1 MERGLIFDIERY
13 STADGPGIRTV
24 VFFKG
29 CNLHCYWCHNPESLK
44 VFPEVDRYEQ
54 ECIHCGRCVQVCP
67 EKCHVFTETGRVF
80 HSEKCIHCMACTEA
94 CPVAALRP
102 IGKWLSVEDCMAQIR
117 EDVVF
122 YGKSGG
128 GVTLSGGEVL
138 MQKAFAQAL
147 LQRCH
152 AEGIHTAI
160 ESNLCVDTAVLEQLI
175 PQLDLVMADIKS
187 MDAPAHIR
195 GTGCSNE
202 KTLRNIRWL
211 DSRNVPLIIRTPV
224 IPGFNDSEDNIA
236 QTAEFLKSLSNLSYY
251 ELLSYNPMGNDKRK
265 RLGYP
270 VPEITALPAA
280 DITPAAQQGSA
291 AGAEVLVQGIAD
303 LVLVF
308 DEHAEILDYKTDRSR
323 DAQYY
328 IDEYAAQLRLY
339 RRAFAQR
346 LSVPVTKLTI
356 YSFAIGDEIDVPLA

>member
-202 KTLRNIRWL
+202 KTLSNIRWL

-270 VPEITALPAA
+270 VPEITALPVARMRELARTAA
-280 DITPAAQQGSA
+280 ST
-291 AGAEVLVQGIAD
+291 GIPVW
-303 LVLVF
+303 LNG
-308 DEHAEILDYKTDRSR
+308 T
-323 DAQYY
+323 QYHN
-328 IDEYAAQLRLY
+328 IED
-339 RRAFAQR
+339 
-346 LSVPVTKLTI
+346 
-356 YSFAIGDEIDVPLA
+356 

>member
-1 MERGLIFDIERY
+1 MERGLILILNATPPPMARGYAPWFSSRVQSALHI
-13 STADGPGIRTV
+13 TAED
-24 VFFKG
+24 
-29 CNLHCYWCHNPESLK
+29 
-44 VFPEVDRYEQ
+44 
-54 ECIHCGRCVQVCP
+54 VQVCP

-117 EDVVF
+117 GGRRF
-122 YGKSGG
+122 LWKKSGG

-152 AEGIHTAI
+152 AEGNPHRHRVQ
-160 ESNLCVDTAVLEQLI
+160 SVWDTAVLEQLI

-202 KTLRNIRWL
+202 KTLCNIRWL

-236 QTAEFLKSLSNLSYY
+236 QTAEFLKSLSNLFYY

-270 VPEITALPAA
+270 VP
-280 DITPAAQQGSA
+280 
-291 AGAEVLVQGIAD
+291 
-303 LVLVF
+303 
-308 DEHAEILDYKTDRSR
+308 RSR
-323 DAQYY
+323 RCPPPGCVSWRGQ
-328 IDEYAAQLRLY
+328 
-339 RRAFAQR
+339 RRPREFR
-346 LSVPVTKLTI
+346 C
-356 YSFAIGDEIDVPLA
+356 G

>member
-1 MERGLIFDIERY
+1 
-13 STADGPGIRTV
+13 
-24 VFFKG
+24 
-29 CNLHCYWCHNPESLK
+29 
-44 VFPEVDRYEQ
+44 
-54 ECIHCGRCVQVCP
+54 
-67 EKCHVFTETGRVF
+67 
-80 HSEKCIHCMACTEA
+80 
-94 CPVAALRP
+94 
-102 IGKWLSVEDCMAQIR
+102 MAQIR
-117 EDVVF
+117 EDGVF

-138 MQKAFAQAL
+138 MQKVFAQAL

-211 DSRNVPLIIRTPV
+211 DGRNVPLIIRTPV

-280 DITPAAQQGSA
+280 RMRELARTAASA
-291 AGAEVLVQGIAD
+291 GIPVW
-303 LVLVF
+303 LNG
-308 DEHAEILDYKTDRSR
+308 T
-323 DAQYY
+323 QYHN
-328 IDEYAAQLRLY
+328 IED
-339 RRAFAQR
+339 
-346 LSVPVTKLTI
+346 
-356 YSFAIGDEIDVPLA
+356 

>member
-1 MERGLIFDIERY
+1 
-13 STADGPGIRTV
+13 
-24 VFFKG
+24 
-29 CNLHCYWCHNPESLK
+29 
-44 VFPEVDRYEQ
+44 
-54 ECIHCGRCVQVCP
+54 
-67 EKCHVFTETGRVF
+67 
-80 HSEKCIHCMACTEA
+80 
-94 CPVAALRP
+94 
-102 IGKWLSVEDCMAQIR
+102 
-117 EDVVF
+117 
-122 YGKSGG
+122 
-128 GVTLSGGEVL
+128 

-152 AEGIHTAI
+152 AEEIHTAI

-280 DITPAAQQGSA
+280 RMRELARTAASA
-291 AGAEVLVQGIAD
+291 GIPVW
-303 LVLVF
+303 LNG
-308 DEHAEILDYKTDRSR
+308 T
-323 DAQYY
+323 QYHN
-328 IDEYAAQLRLY
+328 IED
-339 RRAFAQR
+339 
-346 LSVPVTKLTI
+346 
-356 YSFAIGDEIDVPLA
+356 

>member
-1 MERGLIFDIERY
+1 
-13 STADGPGIRTV
+13 
-24 VFFKG
+24 
-29 CNLHCYWCHNPESLK
+29 
-44 VFPEVDRYEQ
+44 
-54 ECIHCGRCVQVCP
+54 
-67 EKCHVFTETGRVF
+67 
-80 HSEKCIHCMACTEA
+80 MACTEA

-122 YGKSGG
+122 YGKSG

-280 DITPAAQQGSA
+280 RMRELARTAASA
-291 AGAEVLVQGIAD
+291 GIPVW
-303 LVLVF
+303 LNG
-308 DEHAEILDYKTDRSR
+308 T
-323 DAQYY
+323 QYHN
-328 IDEYAAQLRLY
+328 IED
-339 RRAFAQR
+339 
-346 LSVPVTKLTI
+346 
-356 YSFAIGDEIDVPLA
+356 

>member
-1 MERGLIFDIERY
+1 
-13 STADGPGIRTV
+13 
-24 VFFKG
+24 
-29 CNLHCYWCHNPESLK
+29 
-44 VFPEVDRYEQ
+44 
-54 ECIHCGRCVQVCP
+54 
-67 EKCHVFTETGRVF
+67 
-80 HSEKCIHCMACTEA
+80 
-94 CPVAALRP
+94 
-102 IGKWLSVEDCMAQIR
+102 MAQIR

-175 PQLDLVMADIKS
+175 PRS
-187 MDAPAHIR
+187 HRTSPARNGCPLRAASTSIR
-195 GTGCSNE
+195 GTGCGNE

-280 DITPAAQQGSA
+280 RMRELARTAASA
-291 AGAEVLVQGIAD
+291 GIPVW
-303 LVLVF
+303 LNG
-308 DEHAEILDYKTDRSR
+308 T
-323 DAQYY
+323 QYHN
-328 IDEYAAQLRLY
+328 IED
-339 RRAFAQR
+339 
-346 LSVPVTKLTI
+346 
-356 YSFAIGDEIDVPLA
+356 